1 MKFRNAYLIILVFA
15 ALSLSGCFLT
25 DTVRLDDAK
34 AKVAQLEE
42 ALATTDRQLTA
53 ITKQLDEAKRIAKE
67 TGSETAIRI
76 AAQLENAAEVTR
88 ASLPHLRDAVD
99 KAKATVADIEKNG
112 ETAPLWYVLAG
123 FAVQYVPR
131 LATLIP
137 GIGPAAAPL
146 AGAIANGLWQSLA
159 TRRQREEDEQAAAAA
174 KKLAATNTPDTKG

>member
-15 ALSLSGCFLT
+15 ALALSGCFLT
-25 DTVRLDDAK
+25 NHVRLDDAK
-34 AKVAQLEE
+34 ARVAQLEQT
-42 ALATTDRQLTA
+42 LTATTEQLGAIRAQLVEARQ
-53 ITKQLDEAKRIAKE
+53 IAEK
-67 TGSETAIRI
+67 TGSETAVKIVG
-76 AAQLENAAEVTR
+76 QLERAAVITE
-88 ASLPHLRDAVD
+88 ASLPYLQDAVA

-146 AGAIANGLWQSLA
+146 AGAIANGIWQSLA